1 MTPQLDLLILRK
13 ECDMANIIRISKNF
27 ALSEMTKSATAER
40 LGVDNTPSSI
50 HLVNL
55 THLAIHILQPV
66 RDQFGV
72 ITINSGYRSP
82 ALNAKVG
89 GSKTSQHC
97 NGQAAE
103 FESFSTPNPDLAKWI
118 AKNLDFDQLILE
130 FYDGK
135 DPNSG
140 WVHCSYN
147 LMGNRK
153 KILTAL
159 KTGGKVVY
167 RNGFVSK

>member
-1 MTPQLDLLILRK
+1 MADILRL
-13 ECDMANIIRISKNF
+13 SKNF
-27 ALSEMTKSATAER
+27 ALSEMVKSATAER
-40 LGVDNTPSSI
+40 LNVDNSPGLH

-55 THLAIHILQPV
+55 THLCINILQPV
-66 RDQFGV
+66 REQFGV

-82 ALNAKVG
+82 ALNSKVG

-97 NGQAAE
+97 NDQAAD

-118 AKNLDFDQLILE
+118 SKNLEFDQLILE

-153 KILTAL
+153 KIMTAL
-159 KTGGKVVY
+159 KTKSGVQYKT
-167 RNGFVSK
+167 GFVSA

>member
-1 MTPQLDLLILRK
+1 MPET
-13 ECDMANIIRISKNF
+13 IRVSKNF
-27 ALSEMTKSATAER
+27 ALSEMVKSATAER
-40 LGVDNTPSSI
+40 LNVDNSPSDI
-50 HLVNL
+50 PLVNL

-66 RDQFGV
+66 RDEFGV

-97 NGQAAE
+97 NGQAAD

-118 AKNLDFDQLILE
+118 ANNLEFDQLILE
-130 FYDGK
+130 FYDGVN
-135 DPNSG
+135 PNSG

-167 RNGFVSK
+167 KNGFVSK

>member
-1 MTPQLDLLILRK
+1 
-13 ECDMANIIRISKNF
+13 MAFEPIRISKNF
-27 ALSEMTKSATAER
+27 SLSEMVKSATAVR
-40 LGVDNTPSSI
+40 LGVDNSPSSI

-97 NGQAAE
+97 NGQAAD
-103 FESFSTPNPDLAKWI
+103 FESFSTPNPDLALWI
-118 AKNLDFDQLILE
+118 TKNLDFDQIILE
-130 FYDGK
+130 FYDGV

-159 KTGGKVVY
+159 KTKSGVVY
-167 RNGFVSK
+167 KNGFVSK

>member
-1 MTPQLDLLILRK
+1 MILQLDLLMLRK

-40 LGVDNTPSSI
+40 LGVDNSPNSI

-82 ALNAKVG
+82 SLNAKVC

-97 NGQAAE
+97 NGQAAD

>member
-1 MTPQLDLLILRK
+1 MPET
-13 ECDMANIIRISKNF
+13 IRVSKNF
-27 ALSEMTKSATAER
+27 ALSEMVKSATAER
-40 LGVDNTPSSI
+40 LNVDNSPSDI

-89 GSKTSQHC
+89 GSKTRQHC
-97 NGQAAE
+97 NGQAAD

-118 AKNLDFDQLILE
+118 ANNLVFDQLILE
-130 FYDGK
+130 FYDGVN
-135 DPNSG
+135 PNSG

-153 KILTAL
+153 KIMTAL

-167 RNGFVSK
+167 KNGFVSK

>member
-1 MTPQLDLLILRK
+1 MPET
-13 ECDMANIIRISKNF
+13 IRVSKNF
-27 ALSEMTKSATAER
+27 ALSEMVKSATAER
-40 LGVDNTPSSI
+40 LGVDNSPSDI

-97 NGQAAE
+97 NGQAAD

-118 AKNLDFDQLILE
+118 ANNLVFDQLILE
-130 FYDGK
+130 FYDGVN
-135 DPNSG
+135 PNSG

-153 KILTAL
+153 KIMTAL

-167 RNGFVSK
+167 KNGFVSK

>member
-1 MTPQLDLLILRK
+1 
-13 ECDMANIIRISKNF
+13 MAETIRLSKNF
-27 ALSEMTKSATAER
+27 ALSEMVKSATAER
-40 LGVDNTPSSI
+40 LNVDNSPSDI

-55 THLAIHILQPV
+55 THLAIRILQPV
-66 RDQFGV
+66 RDEFGV

-97 NGQAAE
+97 NGQAAD

-118 AKNLDFDQLILE
+118 ANNLEFDQLILE
-130 FYDGK
+130 FYDGVN
-135 DPNSG
+135 PNSG

-147 LMGNRK
+147 LMGNRR

-167 RNGFVSK
+167 KNGFVSK

>member
-1 MTPQLDLLILRK
+1 MPET
-13 ECDMANIIRISKNF
+13 IRVSKNF
-27 ALSEMTKSATAER
+27 ALSEMVKSATAER
-40 LGVDNTPSSI
+40 LNVDNSPSDI

-97 NGQAAE
+97 NGQAAD

-118 AKNLDFDQLILE
+118 ANNLEFDQLILE
-130 FYDGK
+130 FYDGVN
-135 DPNSG
+135 PNSG

-147 LMGNRK
+147 LMGNRR

-167 RNGFVSK
+167 KNGFVSK

>member
-1 MTPQLDLLILRK
+1 MSET
-13 ECDMANIIRISKNF
+13 IRVSKNF
-27 ALSEMTKSATAER
+27 ALSEMVKSATAER
-40 LGVDNTPSSI
+40 LGVDNSPSDI

-82 ALNAKVG
+82 TLNAKVG

-97 NGQAAE
+97 NGQAAD

-118 AKNLDFDQLILE
+118 ANNLEFDQLILE
-130 FYDGK
+130 FYDGVN
-135 DPNSG
+135 PNSG

-153 KILTAL
+153 KIMTAL
-159 KTGGKVVY
+159 KTKSGVQYK
-167 RNGFVSK
+167 NGFVSK

>member
-1 MTPQLDLLILRK
+1 MSET
-13 ECDMANIIRISKNF
+13 IRVSKNF
-27 ALSEMTKSATAER
+27 ALSEMVKSATAER
-40 LGVDNTPSSI
+40 LGVDNSPSDI

-97 NGQAAE
+97 NGQAAD

-118 AKNLDFDQLILE
+118 ANNLEFDQLILE
-130 FYDGK
+130 FYDGVN
-135 DPNSG
+135 PNSG

-153 KILTAL
+153 KIMTAL
-159 KTGGKVVY
+159 KTKSGVQYK
-167 RNGFVSK
+167 NGFVSK

>member
-1 MTPQLDLLILRK
+1 
-13 ECDMANIIRISKNF
+13 MAVKIPSYNGHLTKNF
-27 ALSEMTKSATAER
+27 GYQEMIKSSTADR
-40 LGVDNTPSSI
+40 LGISNDASREHVIN
-50 HLVNL
+50 LVNL
-55 THLAIHILQPV
+55 CNFILQPV
-66 RDQFGV
+66 REEFGV
-72 ITINSGYRSP
+72 IRINSGYRSP
-82 ALNAKVG
+82 ALNKAVG

-97 NGQAAE
+97 NGQAAD

-118 AKNLDFDQLILE
+118 TKNLDFDQIILE

-147 LMGNRK
+147 LMGNRR

-159 KTGGKVVY
+159 KTKSGVVY
-167 RNGFVSK
+167 KNGFVSK

>member
-1 MTPQLDLLILRK
+1 
-13 ECDMANIIRISKNF
+13 MAETIRVSKNF
-27 ALSEMTKSATAER
+27 ALSEMVKSATAER
-40 LGVDNTPSSI
+40 LGIDNTPSDI

-55 THLAIHILQPV
+55 SHLAIHILQPV

-82 ALNAKVG
+82 TLNAKVG

-97 NGQAAE
+97 NGQAAD

-118 AKNLDFDQLILE
+118 ANNLEFDQLILE
-130 FYDGK
+130 FYDGVN
-135 DPNSG
+135 PNSG

-153 KILTAL
+153 KIMTAL
-159 KTGGKVVY
+159 KTKSGVQYK
-167 RNGFVSK
+167 NGFVSK

>member
-1 MTPQLDLLILRK
+1 MPET
-13 ECDMANIIRISKNF
+13 IRVSKNF
-27 ALSEMTKSATAER
+27 ALSEMVKSATAER
-40 LGVDNTPSSI
+40 LNVDNSPSDI

-97 NGQAAE
+97 NGQAAD

-118 AKNLDFDQLILE
+118 ANNLVFDQLILE
-130 FYDGK
+130 FYDGVN
-135 DPNSG
+135 PNSG

-153 KILTAL
+153 KIMTAL
-159 KTGGKVVY
+159 KTKSGVQYK
-167 RNGFVSK
+167 NGFVSK

>member
-1 MTPQLDLLILRK
+1 
-13 ECDMANIIRISKNF
+13 MAGDIIRISKNF
-27 ALSEMTKSATAER
+27 ALSEMVKSATAER
-40 LGVDNTPSSI
+40 LGVDNTPDLL

-97 NGQAAE
+97 NGQAAD

-118 AKNLDFDQLILE
+118 SKNLDFDQLILE

-140 WVHCSYN
+140 WIHCSYN

-159 KTGGKVVY
+159 KQGGKVHY
-167 RNGFVSK
+167 KNGLVSK

>member
-1 MTPQLDLLILRK
+1 
-13 ECDMANIIRISKNF
+13 MAETIRLSKNF
-27 ALSEMTKSATAER
+27 ALSEMVKSATAER
-40 LGVDNTPSSI
+40 LNVDNSPSDI

-97 NGQAAE
+97 NGQAAD

-130 FYDGK
+130 FYDGVN
-135 DPNSG
+135 PNSG

-159 KTGGKVVY
+159 KTKNGVVY
-167 RNGFVSK
+167 KNGFVSS

>member
-1 MTPQLDLLILRK
+1 MPET
-13 ECDMANIIRISKNF
+13 IRVSKNF
-27 ALSEMTKSATAER
+27 ALSEMVKSATAER
-40 LGVDNTPSSI
+40 LGVDNSPSDI

-55 THLAIHILQPV
+55 THLAIRILQPV
-66 RDQFGV
+66 RDEFGV

-82 ALNAKVG
+82 SLNAKVG

-97 NGQAAE
+97 NGQAAD

-118 AKNLDFDQLILE
+118 ANNLEFDQLILE
-130 FYDGK
+130 FYDGVN
-135 DPNSG
+135 PNSG

-167 RNGFVSK
+167 KNGFVSK

>member
-1 MTPQLDLLILRK
+1 MNLT
-13 ECDMANIIRISKNF
+13 KNF
-27 ALSEMTKSATAER
+27 SLKEMTQSQTALR
-40 LGVDNTPSSI
+40 SGIDNEPNAEQI
-50 HLVNL
+50 ENL
-55 THLAIHILQPV
+55 KQLCINILQPV
-66 RDQFGV
+66 REEFGV

-82 ALNAKVG
+82 TLNAKVG

-97 NGQAAE
+97 NGQAAD

-118 AKNLDFDQLILE
+118 TKNLDFDQIILE
-130 FYDGK
+130 FYDGV

-159 KTGGKVVY
+159 KTKSGVVY
-167 RNGFVSK
+167 KNGFVSK

>member
-1 MTPQLDLLILRK
+1 
-13 ECDMANIIRISKNF
+13 MAGDIVRLSKNF
-27 ALSEMTKSATAER
+27 ALSEMIKSATAER
-40 LGVDNTPSSI
+40 LGVDNSPNLH

-66 RDQFGV
+66 REQFGV

-89 GSKTSQHC
+89 GASKSQHC
-97 NGQAAE
+97 NGQAGD
-103 FESFSTPNPDLAKWI
+103 FESFSTPNPDLALWI
-118 AKNLDFDQLILE
+118 SKNLDFDQIILE
-130 FYDGK
+130 FYDGV

-147 LMGNRK
+147 LMGNRG

-159 KTGGKVVY
+159 KTKSGVVY
-167 RNGFVSK
+167 KNGFVSK

>member
-1 MTPQLDLLILRK
+1 MPET
-13 ECDMANIIRISKNF
+13 IRVSKNF
-27 ALSEMTKSATAER
+27 ALSEMVKSATAER
-40 LGVDNTPSSI
+40 LNVDNSPSDI

-97 NGQAAE
+97 NGQAAD
-103 FESFSTPNPDLAKWI
+103 FESFSTPTPDLAKWI
-118 AKNLDFDQLILE
+118 ANNLEFDQLILE
-130 FYDGK
+130 FYDGIN
-135 DPNSG
+135 PNSG

-167 RNGFVSK
+167 KNGFVSK

>member
-1 MTPQLDLLILRK
+1 
-13 ECDMANIIRISKNF
+13 MAETIRLSKNF
-27 ALSEMTKSATAER
+27 ALSEMVKSATAER
-40 LGVDNTPSSI
+40 LNVDNSPSDI

-55 THLAIHILQPV
+55 THLAIRILQPV
-66 RDQFGV
+66 RDEFGV

-97 NGQAAE
+97 NGQAAD

-118 AKNLDFDQLILE
+118 ANNLEFDQLILE
-130 FYDGK
+130 FYDGD

-147 LMGNRK
+147 LMGNRR

-167 RNGFVSK
+167 KNGFVSK

>member
-1 MTPQLDLLILRK
+1 MPET
-13 ECDMANIIRISKNF
+13 IRVSKNF
-27 ALSEMTKSATAER
+27 ALSEMVKSATAER
-40 LGVDNTPSSI
+40 LNVDNSPSDI

-66 RDQFGV
+66 RDQFCV

-97 NGQAAE
+97 NGQAAD

-118 AKNLDFDQLILE
+118 ANNLEFDQLILE
-130 FYDGK
+130 FYDGVN
-135 DPNSG
+135 PNSG

-167 RNGFVSK
+167 KNGFVSK

>member
-1 MTPQLDLLILRK
+1 MPET
-13 ECDMANIIRISKNF
+13 IRVSKNF
-27 ALSEMTKSATAER
+27 ALSDMVKSETAER
-40 LGVDNTPSSI
+40 LNVDNSPSDI

-97 NGQAAE
+97 NGQAAD

-118 AKNLDFDQLILE
+118 ANNLEFDQLILE
-130 FYDGK
+130 FYDGVN
-135 DPNSG
+135 PNSG

-153 KILTAL
+153 KIMTAL
-159 KTGGKVVY
+159 ITGGKVIY
-167 RNGFVSK
+167 KNGFVSK

>member
-1 MTPQLDLLILRK
+1 
-13 ECDMANIIRISKNF
+13 MAETIRLSKNF
-27 ALSEMTKSATAER
+27 ALSEMVKSATAER
-40 LGVDNTPSSI
+40 LNVDNSPSDI

-55 THLAIHILQPV
+55 THLAIRILQPV
-66 RDQFGV
+66 RDEFGV

-97 NGQAAE
+97 NGQAAD

-130 FYDGK
+130 FYDGVN
-135 DPNSG
+135 PNSG

-147 LMGNRK
+147 LMGNRR

-159 KTGGKVVY
+159 KTKSGVVY
-167 RNGFVSK
+167 KNGFVGK

>member
-1 MTPQLDLLILRK
+1 MSET
-13 ECDMANIIRISKNF
+13 IRVSKNF
-27 ALSEMTKSATAER
+27 ALSEMVKSATAER
-40 LGVDNTPSSI
+40 LNVDNSPSDI

-82 ALNAKVG
+82 TLNAKVG

-97 NGQAAE
+97 NGQAAD

-118 AKNLDFDQLILE
+118 ANNLEFDQLILE
-130 FYDGK
+130 FYDGVN
-135 DPNSG
+135 PNSG

-153 KILTAL
+153 KIMTAL
-159 KTGGKVVY
+159 KTKSGVQYK
-167 RNGFVSK
+167 NGFVSK

>member
-1 MTPQLDLLILRK
+1 
-13 ECDMANIIRISKNF
+13 MAETIRVSKNF
-27 ALSEMTKSATAER
+27 ALSEMVKSATAER
-40 LGVDNTPSSI
+40 LNVDNSPSDI

-66 RDQFGV
+66 RDEFGV

-97 NGQAAE
+97 NGQAAD

-118 AKNLDFDQLILE
+118 ANNLEFDQLILE
-130 FYDGK
+130 FYDGVN
-135 DPNSG
+135 PNSG

-147 LMGNRK
+147 LMGNRR

-167 RNGFVSK
+167 KNGFVSK

>member
-1 MTPQLDLLILRK
+1 MADILRL
-13 ECDMANIIRISKNF
+13 SKNF
-27 ALSEMTKSATAER
+27 ALSEMVKSATAER
-40 LGVDNTPSSI
+40 LGVDNSPGLH

-55 THLAIHILQPV
+55 THLCINILQPV
-66 RDQFGV
+66 REQFGV

-82 ALNAKVG
+82 ALNSKVG

-97 NGQAAE
+97 NGQAVD

-118 AKNLDFDQLILE
+118 SKNLEFDQLILE

-153 KILTAL
+153 KIMTAL
-159 KTGGKVVY
+159 KTKSGVQYKT
-167 RNGFVSK
+167 GFVSA

>member
-1 MTPQLDLLILRK
+1 
-13 ECDMANIIRISKNF
+13 MAETIRLSKNF
-27 ALSEMTKSATAER
+27 ALSEMVKSATAER
-40 LGVDNTPSSI
+40 LNVDNSPSDI

-55 THLAIHILQPV
+55 THLVIHILQPV
-66 RDQFGV
+66 RDEFGV

-97 NGQAAE
+97 NGQAAD
-103 FESFSTPNPDLAKWI
+103 FESFSTPNPVLAKWI
-118 AKNLDFDQLILE
+118 ANNLEFDQLILE
-130 FYDGK
+130 FYDGVN
-135 DPNSG
+135 PNSG

>member
-1 MTPQLDLLILRK
+1 MPET
-13 ECDMANIIRISKNF
+13 IRVSKNF
-27 ALSEMTKSATAER
+27 ALSEMVKSATAER
-40 LGVDNTPSSI
+40 LNVDNSPSDI

-97 NGQAAE
+97 NGQAAY

-118 AKNLDFDQLILE
+118 ANNLVFDQLILE
-130 FYDGK
+130 FYDGVN
-135 DPNSG
+135 PNSG

-153 KILTAL
+153 KIMTAL

-167 RNGFVSK
+167 KN

>member
-1 MTPQLDLLILRK
+1 MPET
-13 ECDMANIIRISKNF
+13 IRVSKNF
-27 ALSEMTKSATAER
+27 ALSEMVKSATAER
-40 LGVDNTPSSI
+40 LNVDNSPIDI

-97 NGQAAE
+97 NGQAAD

-118 AKNLDFDQLILE
+118 ANNLEFDQLILE
-130 FYDGK
+130 FYDGVN
-135 DPNSG
+135 PNSG

-167 RNGFVSK
+167 KNGFVSK

>member
-1 MTPQLDLLILRK
+1 M
-13 ECDMANIIRISKNF
+13 RISKNF
-27 ALSEMTKSATAER
+27 SLSEMVKSATAVR
-40 LGVDNTPSSI
+40 LNVDNSPNSV

-82 ALNAKVG
+82 TLNAKVG

-97 NGQAAE
+97 NGQAAD

-118 AKNLDFDQLILE
+118 SKNLEFDQLILE
-130 FYDGK
+130 FYDGV

-147 LMGNRK
+147 LMDNRK

-159 KTGGKVVY
+159 KTKSGVVY
-167 RNGFVSK
+167 KNGFVSK

>member
-1 MTPQLDLLILRK
+1 
-13 ECDMANIIRISKNF
+13 MAETIRLSKNF
-27 ALSEMTKSATAER
+27 ALSEMVKSATAER
-40 LGVDNTPSSI
+40 LNVDNSPSDI

-97 NGQAAE
+97 NGQAAD

-118 AKNLDFDQLILE
+118 ANNLEFDQLILE
-130 FYDGK
+130 FYDGVN
-135 DPNSG
+135 PNSG

-147 LMGNRK
+147 LMGNRR

-159 KTGGKVVY
+159 KTKNGVQYK
-167 RNGFVSK
+167 NGFVSK